1 LKKLEEQ
8 SRLEAELESSRR
20 DITLRMQDEN
30 EKTRIDKSRKAEV
43 DESDEDAGEEKKQ
56 RYFSNLS
63 FRKKKRK
70 TDKSA
75 RVVASDSD

>member
-1 LKKLEEQ
+1 MKKLEEQ

>member
-1 LKKLEEQ
+1 MKKLEEQ

-30 EKTRIDKSRKAEV
+30 EKTRIDKSRKADV

-75 RVVASDSD
+75 RGVASESD